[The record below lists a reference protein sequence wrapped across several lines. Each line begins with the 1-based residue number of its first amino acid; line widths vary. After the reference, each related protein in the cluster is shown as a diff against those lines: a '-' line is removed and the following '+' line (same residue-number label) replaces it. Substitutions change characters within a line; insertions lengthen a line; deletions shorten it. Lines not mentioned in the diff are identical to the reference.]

1 MMACWPNLRVSCTT
15 RQVTSCDIR
24 EAPSSICG
32 RPTPFSIIIARIGS
46 KQEPQRELD
55 LPRSRRRRGDDP
67 CGGAIFTALENHRVR
82 FSEAYLIENVED
94 LRPQLQAPSLVN
106 GEFFEER
113 SVEVNQS
120 RPGERP
126 ALHVPE
132 SPESGLG
139 VGQGIEI
146 LARLLEP
153 IHA

>member
-32 RPTPFSIIIARIGS
+32 RPAPFSSIIARIGA

-67 CGGAIFTALENHRVR
+67 CGGAIATALENHRVR
-82 FSEAYLIENVED
+82 FPEVHVIEDVEGF
-94 LRPQLQAPSLVN
+94 RPELQAPSLVN

-113 SVEVNQS
+113 SVEINQP
-120 RPGERP
+120 RPGEGP

-139 VGQGIEI
+139 AGQ
-146 LARLLEP
+146 RY
-153 IHA
+153 